1 MFIGFGTRNTTL
13 SENRFPNV
21 DSFCE
26 FFNVVSLRR
35 SELTHIM
42 IFSVTGQRTAEVV
55 AGDQAF
61 LPEFPNF
68 DVSFGRHSLEN
79 PSDPPFVEVDLTPG
93 LLMLAQNLQLSIHN
107 DVNAEETELF
117 TLTITPRDVG
127 RGVFECYDD
136 TEEPVLGNF
145 LCSHT
150 FFIVDE
156 DSMFQQC
163 LLECLFVLIDSAIA
177 VTKSYSKL
185 LSIKGTH
192 DNQLMLY
199 TVFV

>member
-1 MFIGFGTRNTTL
+1 MLIGFGTRNTTIL
-13 SENRFPNV
+13 ENRFPNQ
-21 DSFCE
+21 DSFLE
-26 FFNVVSLRR
+26 LFNVVSLRR
-35 SELTHIM
+35 SELIHTM
-42 IFSVTGQRTAEVV
+42 TFSITGQRTAVVV
-55 AGDQAF
+55 AEDE
-61 LPEFPNF
+61 EFSIQFP
-68 DVSFGRHSLEN
+68 DAAFGRRSEEN

-93 LLMLAQNLQLSIHN
+93 LLMLAQDLSLVIHN
-107 DVNAEETELF
+107 DVNAEETEFF
-117 TLTITPRDVG
+117 TLRITARDVG

-136 TEEPVLGNF
+136 TQEPILGNF
-145 LCSHT
+145 FCSHT